1 MLYKWIGWNENQP
14 SFCTGGTRNE
24 KLAMNELS
32 VGEAGVDNG
41 LLVRNGDCA
50 LESGEERV
58 EIAVKAS
65 EDFHSPLERGKVEPW
80 PEGVELGLL
89 LDELVK
95 TLARFVVLLKWAAE
109 TLALWIVHTFA
120 FELRDVTTYIGL
132 ESPEHRCGKST
143 LVTVLSELANR
154 SVVASN
160 VSSSALFRVIEEV
173 RPTLLIDEAD
183 TFLGGNE
190 ELRGILNSGYTR
202 KTAYVLR
209 VVNDW
214 GKQRIEDN
222 GLGQGRGEREE
233 RPGA

>member
-1 MLYKWIGWNENQP
+1 
-14 SFCTGGTRNE
+14 
-24 KLAMNELS
+24 MNEGS
-32 VGEAGVDNG
+32 NEDGNNG
-41 LLVRNGDCA
+41 AATENGGWATGD
-50 LESGEERV
+50 EQRPI
-58 EIAVKAS
+58 EIPVARGLG
-65 EDFHSPLERGKVEPW
+65 SPLEQLEVEPW
-80 PEGVELGLL
+80 PEPVDLGVL
-89 LDELVK
+89 LDELVR
-95 TLARFVVLLKWAAE
+95 TIGSFVILPKWGAE
-109 TLALWIVHTFA
+109 TLALWVVHTFA
-120 FELRDVTTYIGL
+120 FNLRDVTTYIGL
-132 ESPEHRCGKST
+132 ESPQHRCGKST

-154 SVVASN
+154 TVVASN

-173 RPTLLIDEAD
+173 RPTLLIDEVD

-190 ELRGILNSGYTR
+190 EMRGILNAGYTR